1 MAYKIIVDER
11 ERALYSLLQTYESS
25 MASSFTLSKQVLHL
39 GDIVIQK
46 ELEETPFLIIERK
59 SLSDLLA
66 SIQDGRYKEQSGRLL
81 QASGIEPHDIIYLIE
96 GSTGGLPDAQRQ
108 KVYSAMTS
116 ILVLKRMSVI
126 RTWSLQES
134 AEWIVRM
141 TDKLSRESSSSISSS
156 SSRAVVPTTL
166 TAIRKNNITQ
176 ENIGEI
182 LLVQVPGI
190 SKVTAKAILSTFDN
204 SFKKVLEAID
214 TNDPRLENIQYSS
227 GGDGKIRRISK
238 GIVSKLKELF

>member
-25 MASSFTLSKQVLHL
+25 MASSFFLSKQVLHL

-81 QASGIEPHDIIYLIE
+81 QASGIEPHNIIYLIE

-134 AEWIVRM
+134 AEWIARM
-141 TDKLSRESSSSISSS
+141 VDKLSREDTSSS
-156 SSRAVVPTTL
+156 SSSTRAVVPTTL

-227 GGDGKIRRISK
+227 GGDGKMRRISK
-238 GIVSKLKELF
+238 GIVLKLKELF